1 MYCYNTVKE
10 TNMSTQ
16 VSKEKAW
23 KNLPRTKQAVIAT
36 LDNANR
42 SIVNE
47 MRNNPLHTVQYYNA
61 LSQLLNK
68 VIVEIA
74 SRNIFDA
81 PEGWFYS
88 FVITNKSAA
97 LYIQHVAEIR
107 MDENGNAILDINE
120 KFRLINYPVRLLTVE
135 EYASVSKTE
144 AGTVRQWIR
153 RGKLRNAIKIGG
165 EWRIPEITDP
175 PTRGFTPVRYYNNGH
190 FLSLP
195 KELGVSLN
203 QKPCIIDIYKAK
215 EEKGYVVLFDYAP
228 AMIPQRLLTDAE
240 REKLELMLISNSN
253 ITNSSS
259 VVGKWPQV
267 REVEKLV
274 SINRSGDMRL
284 PDGWDENLF

>member
-1 MYCYNTVKE
+1 MP
-10 TNMSTQ
+10 TQ
-16 VSKEKAW
+16 ESKEKAW

-107 MDENGNAILDINE
+107 MDENGNALLDVNE

-240 REKLELMLISNSN
+240 RERLELMLISNSN

-274 SINRSGDMRL
+274 SINQSGNMRL

>member
-1 MYCYNTVKE
+1 MP
-10 TNMSTQ
+10 TQ
-16 VSKEKAW
+16 ESKEIAW

-97 LYIQHVAEIR
+97 LYIQHVAEIQ
-107 MDENGNAILDINE
+107 MDENGNAILDVNE

-144 AGTVRQWIR
+144 AGTVRQWI
-153 RGKLRNAIKIGG
+153 
-165 EWRIPEITDP
+165 
-175 PTRGFTPVRYYNNGH
+175 
-190 FLSLP
+190 
-195 KELGVSLN
+195 
-203 QKPCIIDIYKAK
+203 
-215 EEKGYVVLFDYAP
+215 
-228 AMIPQRLLTDAE
+228 
-240 REKLELMLISNSN
+240 
-253 ITNSSS
+253 
-259 VVGKWPQV
+259 
-267 REVEKLV
+267 
-274 SINRSGDMRL
+274 
-284 PDGWDENLF
+284 